1 MIDIRDTDYY
11 KEITFSRDSYVK
23 KLLSWQNQ
31 HVIKVITGVR
41 RAGKSV
47 VLKTLCQELSKTVP
61 SEQITFL
68 NFEMLENEDL
78 LEYHAL
84 HTALKSR
91 LVSGKMNY
99 ILLDEIQLVNKF
111 EKVIDS
117 LFVSPNVDIYL
128 TGSNADLLSS

>member
-1 MIDIRDTDYY
+1 M
-11 KEITFSRDSYVK
+11 
-23 KLLSWQNQ
+23 
-31 HVIKVITGVR
+31 IKVITGVR

-117 LFVSPNVDIYL
+117 QMWIFILQAQTRTCFQAKLRHY
-128 TGSNADLLSS
+128 